1 MGASGWSYFVP
12 YQGDIQK
19 ALDELRERVFQ
30 SGDYFGGRPGAKRRY
45 ATIDALL
52 RSKAE
57 DGTHSILDV
66 GKISDTSKQ
75 NDVLEGVDRR
85 TLMRKMQNLMADDPA
100 GFMRRAARE
109 EFLSIGLVHP
119 LSDEQLV
126 KTLGSLKPERRA
138 VELAANTIGSSCSR
152 GSGRYVVV
160 YRDGVPDEIFF
171 AGVSG
176 D

>member
-12 YQGDIQK
+12 YQRDIQK

-52 RSKAE
+52 RAKAE

-66 GKISDTSKQ
+66 REISDTSKQ
-75 NDVLEGVDRR
+75 NDALEGVDRR
-85 TLMRKMQNLMADDPA
+85 DLMLKMQNLMAKDLA
-100 GFMRRAARE
+100 GFMRWAARE
-109 EFLSIGLVHP
+109 EFLSIGLVFP

-138 VELAANTIGSSCSR
+138 VELASNTIGSSCSR

-160 YRDGVPDEIFF
+160 YRDGAPDEIFF

>member
-12 YQGDIQK
+12 YQRDIQK
-19 ALDELRERVFQ
+19 ALDGLRERVFQ
-30 SGDYFGGRPGAKRRY
+30 SGDYFDGRPGAKRRY
-45 ATIDALL
+45 TTIDALL
-52 RSKAE
+52 RAKAE

-66 GKISDTSKQ
+66 RTISDTSKQ

-85 TLMRKMQNLMADDPA
+85 DLMLKMQNLMAKDPA
-100 GFMRRAARE
+100 GFMRWAARE
-109 EFLSIGLVHP
+109 EHLSIGIVYP

-126 KTLGSLKPERRA
+126 KTLGSLQPERRA
-138 VELAANTIGSSCSR
+138 VALAASTIGSSCSR

-160 YRDGVPDEIFF
+160 YRDGAPDEIFF